1 MERPITRSLLAT
13 FIEYAA
19 TRRVTLLEWHR
30 FAVNHYHDERMEDAR
45 RECVRIIRR
54 VTRGEVPKADVERLY
69 SLAAALRASE
79 GKK

>member
-1 MERPITRSLLAT
+1 MERPITRSILAT
-13 FIEYAA
+13 FIKYAA
-19 TRRVTLLEWHR
+19 TRRVTPSEWQR
-30 FAVNHYHDERMEDAR
+30 FAVQHYGDERMEEAR
-45 RECVRIIRR
+45 RECVRILLR